1 MASADVQTLRD
12 AYEAFNRGDIPA
24 VLQAM
29 DPAIEWNEPGG
40 GRAPSGTF
48 QGSQS
53 VANDV
58 FSPVPENF
66 DEFSA
71 RPDRFFEAFG
81 DQVIVIGE
89 FRAKPKGGGDMTA
102 AFAHV
107 WQMRDGKAARF
118 HNYVDAA
125 AWAPGWGG
133 S

>member
-1 MASADVQTLRD
+1 MASADVQTLQV
-12 AYEAFNRGDIPA
+12 AYEAFNRADIPA

-29 DPAIEWNEPGG
+29 DPDIEWNEPGG

-48 QGSQS
+48 HGPQS
-53 VANDV
+53 VAHDV
-58 FSPVPENF
+58 FSAVPENF
-66 DEFSA
+66 EQFTA
-71 RPDRFFEAFG
+71 EPDRFFEAFG
-81 DQVIVIGE
+81 DHVIVTGQ

-107 WQMRDGKAARF
+107 WQMRNGRAARF

-125 AWAPGWGG
+125 AWAPGWSG

>member
-24 VLQAM
+24 VLEAM

-58 FSPVPENF
+58 FGAVPENF

-81 DQVIVIGE
+81 DHVIVIGE
-89 FRAKPKGGGDMTA
+89 FRAKPKSGGDMTA

-125 AWAPGWGG
+125 SWAPGWGG
-133 S
+133 R

>member
-58 FSPVPENF
+58 FSTVPENF

-81 DQVIVIGE
+81 DHVIVIGE

-118 HNYVDAA
+118 DNYVDAA